1 MTDYLE
7 FVLITSYMVITYNII
22 ALKYRRSMGFSAFSG
37 ASKAFFVAIHVFIV
51 MSNILLYFWLISK
64 DFSPVHAIFRA
75 SGLLM
80 FAAGSFFIFWG
91 VNSLRKGV
99 FVPETKF
106 IKSGSFALVRHPMYF
121 GGIIGALG
129 IAIFSGSLLGLLYSL
144 ILSIVLSHIADA
156 EEEDLKARFG
166 RDYEEYK
173 RKVPKIFP
181 NPWHSA

>member
-1 MTDYLE
+1 MTGYLE

-22 ALKYRRSMGFSAFSG
+22 ALKYRRSIGFSAFSS
-37 ASKAFFVAIHVFIV
+37 ASKVFLVAIHVFIV
-51 MSNILLYFWLISK
+51 MSNILLYFWLIYR
-64 DFSPVHAIFRA
+64 DFSSVHAIFMA

-80 FAAGSFFIFWG
+80 LGAGSLFIFWG
-91 VNSLRKGV
+91 IHSLRKAV
-99 FVPETKF
+99 FVPESRL
-106 IKSGSFALVRHPMYF
+106 IESGPFALVRHPMYF

-166 RDYEEYK
+166 RDYEDYK

-181 NPWHSA
+181 NPRHSA